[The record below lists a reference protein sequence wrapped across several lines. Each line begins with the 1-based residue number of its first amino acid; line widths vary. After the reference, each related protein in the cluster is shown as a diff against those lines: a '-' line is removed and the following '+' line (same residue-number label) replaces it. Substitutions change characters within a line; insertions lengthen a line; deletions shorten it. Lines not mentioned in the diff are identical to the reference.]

1 MNIRN
6 FAIPLIWVVAGLTA
20 ACGSTNFPVEKLA
33 EADIAIQQAEQV
45 GAKDY
50 APLEIREARRKL
62 DTARS
67 AVEEEDYEKAQIYV
81 EQALVDAELAHIKT
95 LSGKARMAVTEL
107 RESIRILEEEINRN
121 RLQNTN

>member
-1 MNIRN
+1 M
-6 FAIPLIWVVAGLTA
+6 
-20 ACGSTNFPVEKLA
+20 
-33 EADIAIQQAEQV
+33 AIQQAEQV
-45 GAKDY
+45 GANDY

-62 DTARS
+62 DMARS
-67 AVEEEDYEKAQIYV
+67 AIDEEDYEIAQIYV

-95 LSGKARMAVTEL
+95 LSGKAQMAVTEL